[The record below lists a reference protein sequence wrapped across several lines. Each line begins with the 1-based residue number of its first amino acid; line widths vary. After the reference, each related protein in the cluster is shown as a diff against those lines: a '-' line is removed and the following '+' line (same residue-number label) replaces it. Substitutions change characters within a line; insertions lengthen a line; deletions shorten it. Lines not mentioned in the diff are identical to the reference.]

1 MNVFNHLRD
10 ILDGILGKM
19 KGEGSLPEDISFK
32 AVAIE
37 PPRDKSHGDVA
48 INAALVLAKAA
59 GANPRQLAEI
69 IAAKFKALEIV
80 DSVDIAGP
88 GFINLKLIP
97 AFWQARVPDILK
109 SGKAYGASKAGG
121 GAAVNVEY
129 VSANPTGPMHVG
141 HVRGAVFGDALANL
155 LEKVGH
161 KVTKEYYINDAGVQ
175 IDALARS
182 VHLRYREALGEE
194 IFNIPDGLYP
204 GEYLIPLGKKLAK
217 KYGDKFKDAG
227 EGDWLKIFKKASIA
241 AMMDLIR
248 GDLAALGI
256 RHDVFFSEQSL
267 LDSDLV
273 AKTIGTLKKKG
284 LIYEGILDPPK
295 GKKPEGWEPREQTLF
310 RATDFG
316 DDVDRPLVKF
326 DGSYTYFA
334 TDIAYHY
341 DKIQRGFMDQIV
353 ILGADHGGYGK
364 RIQAVVIAL
373 SDGKAKLDAKFCQLV
388 KLYRGGAPIKMSKRS
403 GQFVTLREVVDEVG
417 AGVLR
422 FIMLTRK
429 NEAPLDFD
437 FEKVKE
443 QSRENPVF
451 YVQYA
456 HARSHSVFK
465 KAGEIMPTLATG
477 LDQLQNADFSR
488 LVDPAEINLV
498 RTLAAWPRT
507 VEAAA
512 EAHEPHRI
520 AFYLYDLASE
530 FHALWNK
537 GNDDPDLR
545 FVIEGDEALTLAR
558 LALVRALALVIAEG
572 LEVLGVEPLKEM
584 H

>member
-1 MNVFNHLRD
+1 MNVFNTLRD
-10 ILDGILGKM
+10 TLDGILGEM

-59 GANPRQLAEI
+59 GKNPRELAEI
-69 IAAKFKALEIV
+69 IAKKLEALEFV
-80 DSVDIAGP
+80 GGVDIAGP
-88 GFINLKLIP
+88 GFINLKLTP
-97 AFWQARVPDILK
+97 AFWQGRVPDILK
-109 SGKAYGASKAGG
+109 SNKAYGASKAGG

-161 KVTKEYYINDAGVQ
+161 KVTKEYYTNDAGVQ

-217 KYGDKFKDAG
+217 KYGDKFKEAG
-227 EGDWLKIFKKASIA
+227 EGDWLKIFKKASVA

-284 LIYEGILDPPK
+284 LIYEGILEPPK

-334 TDIAYHY
+334 SDIAYHY

-373 SDGKAKLDAKFCQLV
+373 SEGKARLDAKFCQLV
-388 KLYRGGAPIKMSKRS
+388 KLYRGGTPVKMSKRS
-403 GQFVTLREVVDEVG
+403 GHFVTLREVVDEVG

-456 HARSHSVFK
+456 HARAHSVFK
-465 KAGEIMPTLATG
+465 KAAEIMPALATG
-477 LDQLQNADFSR
+477 LDELQNADFSR
-488 LVDPAEINLV
+488 LVDPAEIDLV
-498 RTLAAWPRT
+498 RTLAVWPRT

-545 FVIEGDEALTLAR
+545 FVIEGDDALTLAR